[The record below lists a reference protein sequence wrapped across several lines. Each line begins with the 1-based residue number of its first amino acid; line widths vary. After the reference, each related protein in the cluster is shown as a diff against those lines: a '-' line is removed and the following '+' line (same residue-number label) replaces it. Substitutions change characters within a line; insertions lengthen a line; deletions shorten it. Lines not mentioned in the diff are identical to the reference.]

1 MQLSYVFSE
10 LATGLRRNVSMTV
23 AVVVTIFVSL
33 TLVGMGYLLNAQAQK
48 AEEYWGDRLQITVFM
63 CSEVS
68 TSASCVDGRATA
80 QQERAVAQA
89 LDDNPEVETWRKESS
104 RQAYQKW
111 RETRDADD
119 PLLQSMRASDFPESF
134 WVTLQ
139 NPENVEA
146 VSGAVQDLPGVGSV
160 RDLRQVLQPIYFWIS
175 ALKYGAI
182 GVAAFLLVAAV
193 LQVGNTIRLAAYA
206 RRKEIGIM
214 RLVGASSIYIQL
226 PFLLESLVAAVLG
239 IALASG
245 AIAAFLQLVVNDRL
259 ADSNIVAWVDWSDAL
274 AAMGLIAA
282 LGLLLTLLPTLLLTR
297 RYLKV

>member
-63 CSEVS
+63 CSDVS
-68 TSASCVDGRATA
+68 TSSTCVDGRATA
-80 QQERAVAQA
+80 QQERAVEAT
-89 LDDNPEVETWRKESS
+89 LDDNPEVQTWRKESS

-111 RETRDADD
+111 RATRDADD
-119 PLLQSMRASDFPESF
+119 PLLESMRASDFPESY
-134 WVTLQ
+134 WVTLE

-193 LQVGNTIRLAAYA
+193 LQVSNTIRLAAFA

-259 ADSNIVAWVDWSDAL
+259 ADSNIVAWVDWSDAV
-274 AAMGLIAA
+274 AAMGLVAV
-282 LGLLLTLLPTLLLTR
+282 LGLLLTLVPTLLLTR